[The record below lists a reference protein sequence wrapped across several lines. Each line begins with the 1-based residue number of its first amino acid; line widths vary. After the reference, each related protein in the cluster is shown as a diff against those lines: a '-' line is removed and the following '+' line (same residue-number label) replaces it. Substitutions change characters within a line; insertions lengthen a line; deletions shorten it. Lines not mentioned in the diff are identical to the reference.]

1 LTRPFLIT
9 VDTEG
14 DNIWDRPRQIQTEN
28 AKFLPRFQALCEK
41 FNLKPTY
48 LTNYEMAISPIF
60 IEFAK
65 DIIQRNTGEVG
76 MHLHAWNS
84 PPLEPLTVDDFQ
96 HQPYLIEYPESV
108 IQEKIAFMTDLLQ
121 ETFGVKMTSH
131 RAGRWAFND
140 LYAQA
145 LVEKGYLVDC
155 SVTPHVDWSNNK
167 GGLVG
172 GTDFRG
178 FPSKPYF
185 FNEQLLELP
194 VTIVPLR
201 RHFWKKP
208 TLHWVRPNGRNLK
221 SMLKVLKQDL
231 PYAMFV
237 IHSSELMPG
246 GSPTFKTEASIE
258 KLYDDLTGLLEQC
271 FKGQTLMEYYSSV
284 TSSSSSSICS
294 T

>member
-1 LTRPFLIT
+1 LTRPFLMT

-14 DNIWDRPRQIQTEN
+14 DNIWDRPREIRTEN

-48 LTNYEMAISPIF
+48 LTNYEMATSPIF

-65 DIIQRNTGEVG
+65 EVISKKKAEIG

-84 PPLEPLTVDDFQ
+84 PPLIPLTSDDFH
-96 HQPYLIEYPESV
+96 HQPYLIEYPELV
-108 IQEKIAFMTDLLQ
+108 IKEKIALMTDLLE

-140 LYAQA
+140 LYARA

-155 SVTPHVDWSNNK
+155 SVTPHVDWSNNQ
-167 GGLVG
+167 GGFTG

-185 FNEQLLELP
+185 FNKELLELP

-208 TLHWVRPNGRNLK
+208 TLHWVRPNGKNLK
-221 SMLKVLKQDL
+221 SMLKVLKQNL

-258 KLYDDLTGLLEQC
+258 KLYDDLTGLFEQC
-271 FKGQTLMEYYSSV
+271 FYGQTLTEYYSSV